1 MTDAPFT
8 VATWGGT
15 KEDLPAN
22 LKANVIKVDP
32 SLPKGSLTYHTIPR
46 DKVSE
51 YMASQGFHHDD
62 KNLIR
67 SSMVRVLILNTAFPP
82 PEDVSTDGVYAV
94 IHDPFAPK
102 QSHRFQLIDEN
113 SLHEFAASLSKTK
126 KEDLRSGTW
135 NEETN
140 TVQIDTAV
148 DQAPPT
154 NPNYSCLLQSI
165 RICSFCAT
173 VAQAHQTLKKC
184 SACKTTQYCNP
195 ICQRAHWKAVHRQ
208 ECAGSNGKNK
218 KKRKKKPNAKIQM
231 ELSPGDASTAPT
243 VKMETG
249 SAAKS
254 VVVRHTGDDT
264 PVANPSDD
272 NWPVSKLVLDVMFN
286 NDTLLSYYQGRLGN
300 FQESLTPA
308 ILLGAKNFK
317 EAVIQ
322 TRHHK
327 TTQKAKDERKV
338 VLGTHLLKA
347 IPNYLRLVL
356 FAHNASQELQKMGRQ
371 KKKSKKEM
379 RANLGILVVELPM
392 HRMIEHCDG
401 TEIVAVHYLKRK
413 QFKAL
418 CALEDSAIPQ
428 KRQKIKGKSSANFVK
443 ERWKRQKADIDKSS
457 KNGTMIPVVLRFNTK
472 AYDQPATFPTRL
484 SFGMQYGDGTVN
496 GFDQCLAQLSGNFD
510 NLLAV
515 GRMAGAQTFLI
526 DLSTGVVDGLD
537 FDPKSFNL
545 HLQVLPESASR
556 SLGNKDGGSK
566 KKNAPTV
573 ASTSTPL
580 KKYEEECPVCLDT
593 LPVDARTLN
602 VSNDM

>member
-22 LKANVIKVDP
+22 LNANVIKVDP
-32 SLPKGSLTYHTIPR
+32 SLPKGSLTYHTIPQ
-46 DKVSE
+46 DEIGE
-51 YMASQGFHHDD
+51 YMASQGFYHDD
-62 KNLIR
+62 KDLIR
-67 SSMVRVLILNTAFPP
+67 SSMVRVLIINTSFPP
-82 PEDVSTDGVYAV
+82 SEDVSTDGVHSV

-102 QSHRFQLIDEN
+102 HSHRFQLVAEN
-113 SLHEFAASLSKTK
+113 SIHEFAASLSKTK
-126 KEDLRSGTW
+126 KEDVRSGTW
-135 NEETN
+135 NEERN
-140 TVQIDTAV
+140 TVQIDTPAV
-148 DQAPPT
+148 DQAPPK

-165 RICSFCAT
+165 RMCSYCAT
-173 VAQAHQTLKKC
+173 VAQAYQTLKKC

-195 ICQRAHWKAVHRQ
+195 ICQRAHWKAVHRK
-208 ECAGSNGKNK
+208 ECAGSSNGNGKKKK
-218 KKRKKKPNAKIQM
+218 KKRKTPNAKIQM
-231 ELSPGDASTAPT
+231 DLSPGDAPT

-272 NWPVSKLVLDVMFN
+272 NWPVSKLVMDVMFN

-300 FQESLTPA
+300 FQGSLTPA

-322 TRHHK
+322 TRRHK
-327 TTQKAKDERKV
+327 NTQKTKDERKL

-392 HRMIEHCDG
+392 HRMIENCDG

-418 CALEDSAIPQ
+418 CALEDSAIP
-428 KRQKIKGKSSANFVK
+428 KNRQKIDGKSSANFVK

-484 SFGMQYGDGTVN
+484 AFGMQCGDGTVN
-496 GFDQCLAQLSGNFD
+496 GFDQYLAQLSDNFD
-510 NLLAV
+510 DLLAV

-545 HLQVLPESASR
+545 QVLPES
-556 SLGNKDGGSK
+556 
-566 KKNAPTV
+566 
-573 ASTSTPL
+573 TSQ
-580 KKYEEECPVCLDT
+580 
-593 LPVDARTLN
+593 
-602 VSNDM
+602 